1 MRALIVDDSS
11 TMRSLLRMILRGLG
25 IETLEAANG
34 VQALAALQHSPV
46 VDFALVDWNMPE
58 MNGFEFLCALRG
70 DHGNDGI
77 KVVMV
82 TTETEITQVQ
92 HALECGANEYIMK
105 PFTRD
110 SVIEKLQ
117 ILGLVPQ
124 PA

>member
-11 TMRSLLRMILRGLG
+11 TMRSVLRMVLRGVG
-25 IETLEAANG
+25 IETVEAGNG
-34 VQALAALQHSPV
+34 AQALQQLKQSKA

-58 MNGFEFLCALRG
+58 MNGFEFLCTLRA
-70 DHGNDGI
+70 DHANDGI

-82 TTETEITQVQ
+82 TTETELTHVQ
-92 HALECGANEYIMK
+92 HALERGANEYIMK
-105 PFTRD
+105 PFTRE

-124 PA
+124 AA

>member
-11 TMRSLLRMILRGLG
+11 TMRSVLRVIVRGLG
-25 IETLEAANG
+25 IETLEAAHG
-34 VQALAALQHSPV
+34 VQAMERLRHSPKI
-46 VDFALVDWNMPE
+46 DFALVDWNMPE
-58 MNGFEFLCALRG
+58 MNGFEFLCALRKNH
-70 DHGNDGI
+70 DHDDL

-82 TTETEITQVQ
+82 TTETELSQVQ

-117 ILGLVPQ
+117 MLALVPQ
-124 PA
+124 VA

>member
-11 TMRSLLRMILRGLG
+11 TMRSVLKMILRGVG
-25 IETLEAANG
+25 IEAVEAVNG
-34 VQALAALQHSPV
+34 VQALEKLQHSAK

-58 MNGFEFLCALRG
+58 MNGFEFLCNVRKNQ
-70 DHGNDGI
+70 DHDTI

-82 TTETEITQVQ
+82 TTETELAQVQ

-117 ILGLVPQ
+117 ILGLVSQ